1 MKQFN
6 LVCNLGLYN
15 AICRIRQK
23 SQTFFLRS
31 RIKTLVSQVLVC
43 RNDIVNKIK
52 KYISK
57 VSVGFANC
65 REWCIACNRPTL
77 DRHVGNAGGLC
88 RLHCLYDVTTIP
100 ASVCVVSLVK
110 VLLSC
115 SRMSTAS
122 CNTLWLNT
130 DAISIDI
137 TIRRPCIA
145 AARSSVSQR
154 SPFPKHSKLHSRA

>member
-100 ASVCVVSLVK
+100 ASVCVFSFTN

-115 SRMSTAS
+115 SCVPTAS
-122 CNTLWLNT
+122 CDTLWHNT
-130 DAISIDI
+130 DAILINI
-137 TIRRPCIA
+137 AIRRPCVATTIL
-145 AARSSVSQR
+145 SVSQR
-154 SPFPKHSKLHSRA
+154 STSRKDSKLHSRA